1 MPDLMVEQPLRDS
14 IDNLQE
20 AVRRQVEAY
29 FALGKLQLIE
39 SCYSWVSP
47 LLSGMERTMAL

>member
-39 SCYSWVSP
+39 
-47 LLSGMERTMAL
+47 